1 MNKLNKATSG
11 TKMNLS
17 GKQTEADAASHAT

>member
-1 MNKLNKATSG
+1 MNKLNTTTSG